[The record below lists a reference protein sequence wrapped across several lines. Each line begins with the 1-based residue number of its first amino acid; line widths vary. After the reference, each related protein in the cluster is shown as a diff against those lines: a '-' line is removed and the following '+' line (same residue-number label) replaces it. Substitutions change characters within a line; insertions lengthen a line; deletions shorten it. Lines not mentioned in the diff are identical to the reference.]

1 ARKPIVASS
10 LRAHSI
16 FRVARCTSMTCGALC
31 WVRNRCAREMTSK
44 LLRDDCCTGARR
56 PAFTPRGG
64 PPPSL
69 CTNLQSRS
77 RKRPTRRWGHPF
89 DGSGL
94 ATSAQEEK
102 KGASWPTGQRHTCR
116 LVRYGELLSCYGSG
130 APRPARRRIGR
141 AGTCHDQGG
150 ALIMTKMN
158 RTSRR
163 DAWIGPS
170 KK

>member
-1 ARKPIVASS
+1 
-10 LRAHSI
+10 
-16 FRVARCTSMTCGALC
+16 
-31 WVRNRCAREMTSK
+31 
-44 LLRDDCCTGARR
+44 
-56 PAFTPRGG
+56 
-64 PPPSL
+64 
-69 CTNLQSRS
+69 
-77 RKRPTRRWGHPF
+77 
-89 DGSGL
+89 
-94 ATSAQEEK
+94 

-163 DAWIGPS
+163 GAWVGPAKKREGAS
-170 KK
+170 KKMNGGLGGLVKPKTPHKYSDRQRAET